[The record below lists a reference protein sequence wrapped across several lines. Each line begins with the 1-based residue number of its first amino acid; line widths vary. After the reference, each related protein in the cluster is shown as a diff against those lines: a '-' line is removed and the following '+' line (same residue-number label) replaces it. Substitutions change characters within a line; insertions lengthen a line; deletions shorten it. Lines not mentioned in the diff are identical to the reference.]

1 MKFIVCVCFLFSFL
15 GFSFIDLLF
24 VSAQLQHFASA
35 QLESS
40 ILWAFLVR
48 VLLLI
53 SMLVSSCLRALCSFI
68 CFRCG
73 PASTYFVPLVF
84 LPYFTELQVD
94 ARHRYGHNL
103 HQYYLHWIN
112 CDTHEPFF
120 YWYSSKPTDPYGT
133 WYRL

>member
-1 MKFIVCVCFLFSFL
+1 MY
-15 GFSFIDLLF
+15 
-24 VSAQLQHFASA
+24 AQLQHFASA
-35 QLESS
+35 HLESS

-53 SMLVSSCLRALCSFI
+53 AMLVSSCLGALCSFI
-68 CFRCG
+68 CFRCA

-84 LPYFTELQVD
+84 LASFTELQVD
-94 ARHRYGHNL
+94 ARHRYGQNL
-103 HQYYLHWIN
+103 HHYYLHWIN

-133 WYRL
+133 WYKTVTSEKEFDP